1 MATIDLLEHSGTKM
15 LGTRPAARAFE
26 PAMRAALAD
35 GSISLDTSG
44 IRRIGLSFFDET
56 LLIFDELLAETGDN
70 SLQMI
75 YRKGPSLESLKEMVP
90 HRGLTIQESASG
102 DWIISPPQ

>member
-26 PAMRAALAD
+26 PTMRAALAD

-44 IRRIGLSFFDET
+44 VLRIGVSFFDET
-56 LLIFDELLAETGDN
+56 LLIFGELLAETGDN

-75 YRKGPSLESLKEMVP
+75 YRKGPELESLKDMVP
-90 HRGLTIQESASG
+90 HRGLTLHESPDG
-102 DWIISPPQ
+102 DWIISPPR

>member
-1 MATIDLLEHSGTKM
+1 MATIDLLEHSGAKM

-26 PAMRAALAD
+26 PAMRAALSD
-35 GSISLDTSG
+35 GSVSLDTSG

-56 LLIFDELLAETGDN
+56 LLIFGDLLAETGDN

-75 YRKGPSLESLKEMVP
+75 YRKGPELESLKDMVP
-90 HRGLTIQESASG
+90 HRGLTLHESPDG